1 MNKRER
7 VEAAIAGQYVDRV
20 PVALWR
26 HFPGDDQDPASLAA
40 ATIAFQQ
47 RWDFDFVKV
56 TPASSFQIKDWGVQD
71 VWQGNIEGT
80 RHYTHRPIRR
90 AGDWRELKVLDAR
103 SGGLGEQLKC
113 LKMIVEALPE
123 VPVIQTVFS
132 PLAQMKNLAGDRLLI
147 DLRQNTADFK
157 AALET
162 ITQATLAFVRE
173 IAATGAAGIFYAVQ
187 HATSNLLSEAEFAE
201 FGREYDLRI
210 LEATKSYWLNVMHI
224 HGDNIYFDAVADYP
238 VQVWNWHDRETG
250 PSLTDGLAKIAG
262 AAFGGIARDSV
273 MLCGQPEAVRQQVAD
288 ALAQTNGRRF
298 IVGTGCVM
306 MIPTPEVNIRTTIK
320 CAALGER
327 EPEMD
332 RK

>member
-7 VEAAIAGQYVDRV
+7 LEATIAGQSTDRI

-71 VWQGNIEGT
+71 IWLGNTEGT
-80 RHYTHRPIRR
+80 RQYTARPIER
-90 AGDWRELKVLDAR
+90 ASDWRSLPVLDAR
-103 SGGLGEQLKC
+103 SGALGTQLGC
-113 LKMIVEALPE
+113 LKTVVEAMPG

-132 PLAQMKNLAGDRLLI
+132 PLAQMKNLAGERLLI
-147 DLRQNTADFK
+147 DLRQNTADFS

-162 ITQATLAFVRE
+162 ITQSTLAFVRE

-187 HATSNLLSEAEFAE
+187 HATANLLSEAEFHA

-210 LEATKSYWLNVMHI
+210 LEATKNFWLNVMHI
-224 HGDNIYFDAVADYP
+224 HGDNVYFDAVADYP
-238 VQVWNWHDRETG
+238 LQVWNWHDRETG
-250 PSLTDGLAKIAG
+250 PSLKDGLAKIKG
-262 AAFGGIARDSV
+262 AACGGIARDMV
-273 MLCGQPEAVRQQVAD
+273 MLCGRPEAVREQVED
-288 ALAQTNGRRF
+288 AIAQTNGRRY
-298 IVGTGCVM
+298 IVGTGCVT
-306 MIPTPEVNIRTTIK
+306 MIPTPEINIRTAIE
-320 CAALGER
+320 CGQQGA
-327 EPEMD
+327 
-332 RK
+332 

>member
-7 VEAAIAGQYVDRV
+7 LEAAIAGHSTDRV

-40 ATIAFQQ
+40 ATIAFQR

-71 VWQGNIEGT
+71 EWRGNTEGT
-80 RHYTHRPIRR
+80 RHYTQRPIGR
-90 AGDWRELKVLDAR
+90 ASDWRNLKGLDAR
-103 SGGLGEQLKC
+103 SGALGTQLNC
-113 LKMIVEALPE
+113 LKMIVEALPG

-132 PLAQMKNLAGDRLLI
+132 PLAQMKNLGGERLLI

-162 ITQATLAFVRE
+162 ITQSTLAFVRE
-173 IAATGAAGIFYAVQ
+173 IASTGAAGVFYAVQ
-187 HATSNLLSEAEFAE
+187 HATSSLLSAAEFAE
-201 FGREYDLRI
+201 FGRAYDLRI
-210 LEATKSYWLNVMHI
+210 LEATRDYWLNVMHV

-250 PSLTDGLAKIAG
+250 PSLKDGLAKIAG
-262 AAFGGIARDSV
+262 AACGGIARDTV

-288 ALAQTNGRRF
+288 AVAQTSGRRY
-298 IVGTGCVM
+298 IVGTGCVT
-306 MIPTPEVNIRTTIK
+306 MIPTPEVNIRTAIE
-320 CAALGER
+320 CAAL
-327 EPEMD
+327 
-332 RK
+332 K

>member
-1 MNKRER
+1 MNRRER
-7 VEAAIAGQYVDRV
+7 LEAAIAGQSVDRV
-20 PVALWR
+20 PAALWR

-40 ATIAFQQ
+40 ATIAFQR

-56 TPASSFQIKDWGVQD
+56 TPASSFQIRDWGVQD
-71 VWQGNIEGT
+71 EWQGNVEGT
-80 RHYTHRPIRR
+80 RHYTYHPVER
-90 AGDWRELKVLDAR
+90 AGDWRKLKALDAR
-103 SGGLGEQLKC
+103 SGALGEQLKC

-132 PLAQMKNLAGDRLLI
+132 PLAQMKNLGGERLVI

-162 ITQATLAFVRE
+162 IAHSTLAFVRE
-173 IAATGAAGIFYAVQ
+173 IASTGAAGVFYAVQ
-187 HATSNLLSEAEFAE
+187 HATSSLLSEAEFAK

-210 LEATKSYWLNVMHI
+210 LEAAKDYWLNVVHI

-250 PSLTDGLAKIAG
+250 PSLADGLAKITG
-262 AAFGGIARDSV
+262 AACGGLARDSV

-288 ALAQTNGRRF
+288 AIAQTAGRRY
-298 IVGTGCVM
+298 IVGTGCVT
-306 MIPTPEVNIRTTIK
+306 MIPTPEVNIRAAIE
-320 CAALGER
+320 CAALS
-327 EPEMD
+327 
-332 RK
+332 

>member
-1 MNKRER
+1 MKKRER
-7 VEAAIAGQYVDRV
+7 LEAAIAGQSVDRV

-56 TPASSFQIKDWGVQD
+56 TPASSFQIRDWGVQD
-71 VWQGNIEGT
+71 EWQGNVEGT
-80 RHYTHRPIRR
+80 RHYTYHPVER
-90 AGDWRELKVLDAR
+90 AGDWRKLKALDAR
-103 SGGLGEQLKC
+103 SGALGEQLKC

-132 PLAQMKNLAGDRLLI
+132 PLAQMKNLGGERLVI

-162 ITQATLAFVRE
+162 IAHSTLAFVRE
-173 IAATGAAGIFYAVQ
+173 IASTGAAGVFYAVQ
-187 HATSNLLSEAEFAE
+187 HATSSLLSEAEFAE

-210 LEATKSYWLNVMHI
+210 LEAAKDYWLNVVHI

-250 PSLTDGLAKIAG
+250 PSLADGLAKITG
-262 AAFGGIARDSV
+262 AACGGLARDSV

-288 ALAQTNGRRF
+288 AIAQTAGRRY
-298 IVGTGCVM
+298 IVGTGCVT
-306 MIPTPEVNIRTTIK
+306 MIPTPEVNIRAAIE
-320 CAALGER
+320 CAALS
-327 EPEMD
+327 
-332 RK
+332 